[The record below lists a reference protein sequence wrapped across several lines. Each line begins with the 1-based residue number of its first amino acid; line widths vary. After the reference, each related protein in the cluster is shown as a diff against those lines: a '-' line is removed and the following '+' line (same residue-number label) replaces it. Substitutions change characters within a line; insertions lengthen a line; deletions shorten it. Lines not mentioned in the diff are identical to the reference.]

1 MRPSEQ
7 VPSATRALTV
17 LRMLAAQPGPV
28 PAAVIAREVG
38 LPRSTTYHLLA
49 AMAEQGFV
57 AHLAEERRWALDV
70 AAFEIGS
77 AYLRH
82 RPLERLARPLLA
94 RLVDAVGETAQLGVL
109 HGPDI
114 LYLLKEQPRRPVPLI
129 SDVGVRLPGALTAS
143 GRAILAYLPRAQV
156 RALFPSPAAFVD
168 RTGRGPRS
176 LAQLRRLLAE
186 DRRRGWSDEDECVTE
201 GFASVAAAAFDH
213 GGRPVAAI
221 GVTFPRPSREPDQW
235 PAVAAQVR
243 TAAAALTRR
252 LRGREPS

>member
-1 MRPSEQ
+1 M
-7 VPSATRALTV
+7 PSATRALHV
-17 LRMLAAQPGPV
+17 LRMLATQPGPV

-57 AHLAEERRWALDV
+57 AHIAEERRWALDV

-82 RPLERLARPLLA
+82 RPLERLASPLLV
-94 RLVDAVGETAQLGVL
+94 RLVDAIGETAQLGVL
-109 HGPDI
+109 HGADI
-114 LYLLKEQPRRPVPLI
+114 LYLLKEQPHRPVPLV

-156 RALFPSPAAFVD
+156 RALYPSPVAFVD
-168 RTGRGPRS
+168 RTGRGPTS

-186 DRRRGWSDEDECVTE
+186 DRRRGWSAEDEWVTE
-201 GFASVAAAAFDH
+201 GYASVAAAAFDH
-213 GGRPVAAI
+213 GGRPAAAI
-221 GVTFPRPSREPDQW
+221 GVTFPRASRDPEQW
-235 PAVAAQVR
+235 PPLAAQVR
-243 TAAAALTRR
+243 AAAAALTRR
-252 LRGREPS
+252 LRGREPSDLG

>member
-7 VPSATRALTV
+7 VPSATRALQV
-17 LRMLAAQPGPV
+17 LRMLATQPGPV

-82 RPLERLARPLLA
+82 RPLERLARPLLV

-114 LYLLKEQPRRPVPLI
+114 LYLLKEQPRRPVPLV

-156 RALFPSPAAFVD
+156 RALFPTPAAFVD
-168 RTGRGPRS
+168 RTGRGPTS
-176 LAQLRRLLAE
+176 LAQLRRLLVD
-186 DRRRGWSDEDECVTE
+186 DRLRGWAAEDECVTE

-213 GGRPVAAI
+213 GGRPTAAI
-221 GVTFPRPSREPDQW
+221 GVTFPRESREPERW
-235 PAVAAQVR
+235 GEVAAQVR